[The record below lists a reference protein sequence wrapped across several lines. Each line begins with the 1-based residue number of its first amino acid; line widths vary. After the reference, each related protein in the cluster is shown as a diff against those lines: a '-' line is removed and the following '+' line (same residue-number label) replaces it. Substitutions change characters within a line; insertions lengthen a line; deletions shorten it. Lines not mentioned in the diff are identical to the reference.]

1 MLNGL
6 KLNNEMQLHFTYL
19 EIGSSIYR
27 EKDLCKKKVILLFS
41 YCYFILDLHAYF
53 FFVIIFILFSYC
65 LLA

>member
-27 EKDLCKKKVILLFS
+27 EKDLCKKKKFILLFS

-53 FFVIIFILFSYC
+53 FFIIFILFYFI
-65 LLA
+65 